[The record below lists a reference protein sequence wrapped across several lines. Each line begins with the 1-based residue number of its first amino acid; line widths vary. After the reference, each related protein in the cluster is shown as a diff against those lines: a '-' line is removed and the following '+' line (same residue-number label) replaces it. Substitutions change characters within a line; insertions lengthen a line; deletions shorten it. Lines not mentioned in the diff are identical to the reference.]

1 MSLNFGKKVV
11 LTNLFYSILMKYNI
25 LYMVTKVQLINKRI
39 MWSKRP
45 KNAKI
50 NTFFN
55 KKLCVL
61 SLNFGHEVSF
71 TIFFLLYITE

>member
-1 MSLNFGKKVV
+1 MSLNFGKKVI

-45 KNAKI
+45 KNAKK
-50 NTFFN
+50 TFFN
-55 KKLCVL
+55 NKLCVL

-71 TIFFLLYITE
+71 TIFLSL

>member
-45 KNAKI
+45 KMPKK
-50 NTFFN
+50 TFFN
-55 KKLCVL
+55 NILCVL

-71 TIFFLLYITE
+71 TILLLL